1 MKDLNKIASEL
12 FAKLRGKF
20 KEITIGNEAGDI
32 TNLPEEGRFYEFTF
46 NGKKVSVSLDEENV
60 AVMYSEKLFDD
71 DEGATKKS
79 WYDFLKE
86 LREFARK
93 RLLNFDTRNIQ
104 KTNLDRRDY
113 KFLAKNNTSGED
125 TMTESKLYGTSK
137 VSYQDVDNAKIVIK
151 HTESVGENRN
161 IKIGS
166 IYIESSNGERFKY
179 PFRHINGARA
189 MARHVSEG
197 GNPYDDFGKHIVGLS
212 EELNKLRKFKTY
224 MSRSG
229 VMAEGLAQ
237 YMDIVNERLD
247 SVKDTIF
254 KLQRT
259 SAYKEAFESFES
271 KVLEEVPADVAG
283 DWIDQLTIRQ
293 FNEELKDVFPYI
305 YRLVS
310 EATAVKELGP
320 DELVAEASNEEVD
333 GEITK
338 DSVKKSALELL
349 VDIAKTSKQYK
360 GEVTDDQV
368 HYLGS
373 LVHDFDMAGIETE
386 KYSEIEKLFRTA
398 SKTNKADMSMIQP
411 AYAQAKTLDEGGMKD
426 QLIDAMEKIASDTSG
441 QLLYKALSKGSMG
454 PDVQNCLQDMYDE
467 VARDNGWHPDDDHDE
482 IEQRMWDEINDEYG
496 MGEGIPTTDDI
507 EAAFD
512 KSMGQFSDKEIP
524 VTIGKDGSM
533 AKINPDDEDEKPEPT
548 VSLPEKILSLFD
560 REKGMFPKGETA
572 ILTMVEKDYGEE
584 HIEPAKDFIERIKAK
599 YEEVMIPMEPVED
612 EGDMQIEFKT
622 DTKDKEDLDAKQKEL
637 ERIKRD
643 KNTHKDPELKTAL
656 MKRQAELNKDKEAMA
671 AMETLKSLAGI

>member
-254 KLQRT
+254 KIQRT

-283 DWIDQLTIRQ
+283 DWVDQLTIRQ

-320 DELVAEASNEEVD
+320 DELVAEASDEEV
-333 GEITK
+333 
-338 DSVKKSALELL
+338 
-349 VDIAKTSKQYK
+349 
-360 GEVTDDQV
+360 
-368 HYLGS
+368 
-373 LVHDFDMAGIETE
+373 
-386 KYSEIEKLFRTA
+386 
-398 SKTNKADMSMIQP
+398 
-411 AYAQAKTLDEGGMKD
+411 DEGGMKD

-454 PDVQNCLQDMYDE
+454 PEVQNYLQDMYDE

-599 YEEVMIPMEPVED
+599 YEEVMIPMEPQVQEKETAKD
-612 EGDMQIEFKT
+612 KNKRHSMDLDDLERQIRKSPAGMDP
-622 DTKDKEDLDAKQKEL
+622 DTKKHFDKKRKDLAM
-637 ERIKRD
+637 D
-643 KNTHKDPELKTAL
+643 KVKMNNS
-656 MKRQAELNKDKEAMA
+656 AEVEA
-671 AMETLKSLAGI
+671 LKSLAGI

>member
-247 SVKDTIF
+247 SVKDIIF

-259 SAYKEAFESFES
+259 SAYKEAIESFES

-283 DWIDQLTIRQ
+283 DWVDQLTIRQ

-320 DELVAEASNEEVD
+320 DELVGETIEE
-333 GEITK
+333 
-338 DSVKKSALELL
+338 
-349 VDIAKTSKQYK
+349 
-360 GEVTDDQV
+360 
-368 HYLGS
+368 GS
-373 LVHDFDMAGIETE
+373 
-386 KYSEIEKLFRTA
+386 
-398 SKTNKADMSMIQP
+398 
-411 AYAQAKTLDEGGMKD
+411 MKD
-426 QLIDAMEKIASDTSG
+426 QLIQSMEKIASDNSG
-441 QLLYKALSKGSMG
+441 DLLYKALTKGAMG
-454 PDVQNCLQDMYDE
+454 PDVQNYLQDMYDE

-482 IEQRMWDEINDEYG
+482 IEQRMWDEINDQYG
-496 MGEGIPTTDDI
+496 REGAEMPTTDDI

-512 KSMGQFSDKEIP
+512 KTMGQFSDKEIP

-533 AKINPDDEDEKPEPT
+533 SKINPDDGDEKPDPK

-560 REKGMFPKGETA
+560 REKGTFPKGETA
-572 ILTMVEKDYGEE
+572 VLTMVEKDYGEE

-612 EGDMQIEFKT
+612 ESESSNYTKT
-622 DTKDKEDLDAKQKEL
+622 RDKEDLGAKNKALQDL
-637 ERIKRD
+637 QAD
-643 KNTHKDPELKTAL
+643 PNTSKDPELKKEI
-656 MKRQAELNKDKEAMA
+656 MKRKAELNKDKEALA

>member
-1 MKDLNKIASEL
+1 MINTNMKDLNKIASEL

-259 SAYKEAFESFES
+259 SAYKEAIESFES

-283 DWIDQLTIRQ
+283 DWVDQLTIRQ

-320 DELVAEASNEEVD
+320 DELVGETIEE
-333 GEITK
+333 
-338 DSVKKSALELL
+338 
-349 VDIAKTSKQYK
+349 
-360 GEVTDDQV
+360 
-368 HYLGS
+368 GS
-373 LVHDFDMAGIETE
+373 
-386 KYSEIEKLFRTA
+386 
-398 SKTNKADMSMIQP
+398 
-411 AYAQAKTLDEGGMKD
+411 MKD
-426 QLIDAMEKIASDTSG
+426 QLIQSMEKIASDNSG
-441 QLLYKALSKGSMG
+441 DLLYKALTKGAMG
-454 PDVQNCLQDMYDE
+454 PDVQNYLQDMYDE

-482 IEQRMWDEINDEYG
+482 IEQRMWDEINDQYG
-496 MGEGIPTTDDI
+496 REGAEMPTTDDI

-512 KSMGQFSDKEIP
+512 KTMGQFSDKEIP

-533 AKINPDDEDEKPEPT
+533 SKINPDDGDEKPAPK

-560 REKGMFPKGETA
+560 REKGTFPKGETA
-572 ILTMVEKDYGEE
+572 VLTMVEKDYGEE

-622 DTKDKEDLDAKQKEL
+622 DTKDKADLDAKQKEL
-637 ERIKRD
+637 DRIKKD

>member
-1 MKDLNKIASEL
+1 MINTNMKDLNKIASEL

-254 KLQRT
+254 KIQRT

-283 DWIDQLTIRQ
+283 DWVDQLTIRQ

-320 DELVAEASNEEVD
+320 DELVAEASDEEV
-333 GEITK
+333 
-338 DSVKKSALELL
+338 
-349 VDIAKTSKQYK
+349 
-360 GEVTDDQV
+360 
-368 HYLGS
+368 
-373 LVHDFDMAGIETE
+373 
-386 KYSEIEKLFRTA
+386 
-398 SKTNKADMSMIQP
+398 
-411 AYAQAKTLDEGGMKD
+411 DEGGMKD

-454 PDVQNCLQDMYDE
+454 PEVQNYLQDMYDE

-599 YEEVMIPMEPVED
+599 YEEVMIPMEPQVQEKETAKD
-612 EGDMQIEFKT
+612 KNKRHSMDLDDLERQIRKSPAGMDP
-622 DTKDKEDLDAKQKEL
+622 DTKKHFDKKRKDLAM
-637 ERIKRD
+637 D
-643 KNTHKDPELKTAL
+643 KVKMNNS
-656 MKRQAELNKDKEAMA
+656 AEVEA
-671 AMETLKSLAGI
+671 LKSLAGI